1 MVGLSVPQTKNIS
14 TQSPGL
20 KLYLRRAQDIK
31 YGSMT
36 FSSKACFHSNGEA
49 DLSVVPEIFKIR
61 FVKQKKTPTSNTKP
75 AKLY

>member
-1 MVGLSVPQTKNIS
+1 MVGLSVPQTMSIS

-20 KLYLRRAQDIK
+20 KMYLRRAQDIK

-36 FSSKACFHSNGEA
+36 FSSKACFRSNGEG

-75 AKLY
+75 DKLY